1 MNKNKTGLQRISIN
15 YCAVKVLNSIMV
27 GLKYLFIF
35 YMQNRPQN
43 QIQTLVNSAE
53 INAVAIRGNYFQ
65 SLSSNYISS
74 RSWYEPMIR
83 QSLDKEN
90 ASFFT

>member
-1 MNKNKTGLQRISIN
+1 MNNKKTGLQRISIN
-15 YCAVKVLNSIMV
+15 YCAVKVLNSLMV

-74 RSWYEPMIR
+74 CSSYEPMIR
-83 QSLDKEN
+83 QSVDTGN